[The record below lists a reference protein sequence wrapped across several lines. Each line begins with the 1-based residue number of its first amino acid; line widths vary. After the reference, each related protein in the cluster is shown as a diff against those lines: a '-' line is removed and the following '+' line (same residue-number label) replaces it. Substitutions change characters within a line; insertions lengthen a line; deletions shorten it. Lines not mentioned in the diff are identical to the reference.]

1 MYKHPKIKIKNYLP
15 NIMKTIFLK
24 RKKPVGGV
32 CSSQDGSQKI
42 PLKKSKMFYKRNI
55 LSKHPQIAKK
65 WVQSLKNTNSQIFL
79 VDLSNVDNFY

>member
-1 MYKHPKIKIKNYLP
+1 
-15 NIMKTIFLK
+15 MKTIFLK
-24 RKKPVGGV
+24 RKKHVGGV

>member
-1 MYKHPKIKIKNYLP
+1 MGLKVVNFEEKNSPPIFNEKIYLP

-42 PLKKSKMFYKRNI
+42 
-55 LSKHPQIAKK
+55 
-65 WVQSLKNTNSQIFL
+65 KNVL
-79 VDLSNVDNFY
+79 

>member
-1 MYKHPKIKIKNYLP
+1 MNIQKLKKKHCLP
-15 NIMKTIFLK
+15 NNMKTIFLK

-65 WVQSLKNTNSQIFL
+65 WDQSLKNW
-79 VDLSNVDNFY
+79 NFCYFFRFEV

>member
-1 MYKHPKIKIKNYLP
+1 
-15 NIMKTIFLK
+15 MKTIFLK
-24 RKKPVGGV
+24 RKQPVGGV
-32 CSSQDGSQKI
+32 CSSQNGSQKI

-55 LSKHPQIAKK
+55 LSKHPQIAKI

>member
-1 MYKHPKIKIKNYLP
+1 
-15 NIMKTIFLK
+15 MKTIFLK

-55 LSKHPQIAKK
+55 LSKHPRIAKNGFK
-65 WVQSLKNTNSQIFL
+65 V
-79 VDLSNVDNFY
+79 